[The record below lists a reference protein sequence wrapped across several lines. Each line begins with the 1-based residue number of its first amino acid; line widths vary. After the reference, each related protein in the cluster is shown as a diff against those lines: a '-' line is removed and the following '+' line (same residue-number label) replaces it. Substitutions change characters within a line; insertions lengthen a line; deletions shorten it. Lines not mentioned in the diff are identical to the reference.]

1 MYHDIFI
8 LQSLGLSVFIEF
20 RRGGIAG
27 SLLNCRNIF
36 LIEKNIS
43 TVLLSTKISHQLYGI
58 RLDESIMVVID
69 PSCGGH
75 AYMDMYQLHVPQFG
89 RTSVQTKSPIFVS
102 FIWVT
107 GRPLLFSILP
117 HGTVFVPRILRSE
130 SPRLCILSV
139 FVHFTCLSYGRA
151 VNNDWVTYI
160 FSLRA
165 AISGQVQGR
174 SD

>member
-1 MYHDIFI
+1 MHHDIFI

-36 LIEKNIS
+36 LMS
-43 TVLLSTKISHQLYGI
+43 YYCQQKISHQLYGI

-102 FIWVT
+102 FHL
-107 GRPLLFSILP
+107 G
-117 HGTVFVPRILRSE
+117 
-130 SPRLCILSV
+130 
-139 FVHFTCLSYGRA
+139 
-151 VNNDWVTYI
+151 DWKTI
-160 FSLRA
+160 IIQHPA
-165 AISGQVQGR
+165 ARHSFCSQNSTFREPPALYFKCFRTLVCHTAEQ
-174 SD
+174 